1 MSGEK
6 PHKQEIQ
13 KHNETREVPLILLSV
28 IGLGRIFY
36 LKRRFDNLSYITK
49 SQISLLTK
57 KFFLQ
62 YDSM

>member
-1 MSGEK
+1 MSGEN

-13 KHNETREVPLILLSV
+13 KHNETTEVPLILLSV
-28 IGLGRIFY
+28 IGLDRIFY

>member
-13 KHNETREVPLILLSV
+13 KHNETIEVPLILLSV
-28 IGLGRIFY
+28 IGLDRIFY

-57 KFFLQ
+57 KFFLTV
-62 YDSM
+62 